1 MDNVQQEINT
11 HKTNLMNLINNL
23 INTQLINQEIY
34 INNEIKKE
42 CEFLNSL
49 LSLKQKSLINQVN
62 NNINNNPFSFQPNI
76 NINPAQININPIQ
89 FGYQPIIQNNLKNNF
104 ENNNNDENNISL
116 INVNFYHTFG
126 NSTWIFCKVNEK
138 ISEVIEKYRQK
149 TGDYNDNFFFF
160 NSKDLNYYS
169 SSTLQEQG
177 ISNWSKIT
185 VTKKGNLKAGNFNR
199 I

>member
-89 FGYQPIIQNNLKNNF
+89 FGYQPIIQNNLNNNF
-104 ENNNNDENNISL
+104 ENNNNGENDISL

-126 NSTWIFCKVNEK
+126 NSTLIICKVNEK

-160 NSKDLNYYS
+160 NSKDLNYCS
-169 SSTLQEQG
+169 SSTLQEKG
-177 ISNWSKIT
+177 ISEESKIT
-185 VTKKGNLKAGNFNR
+185 VSKKGYLKAGNFNR
-199 I
+199 T

>member
-89 FGYQPIIQNNLKNNF
+89 FGYQPIIQNNLNNDF

-116 INVNFYHTFG
+116 INVNFYHG

-149 TGDYNDNFFFF
+149 TGDYNDNFFLF
-160 NSKDLNYYS
+160 NAKDLNYYS

-177 ISNWSKIT
+177 ISIGSKIT
-185 VTKKGNLKAGNFNR
+185 VSKKGILKAGNFNR
-199 I
+199 T

>member
-1 MDNVQQEINT
+1 M
-11 HKTNLMNLINNL
+11 
-23 INTQLINQEIY
+23 
-34 INNEIKKE
+34 
-42 CEFLNSL
+42 NSL
-49 LSLKQKSLINQVN
+49 LSLKQKSLINPAN

-116 INVNFYHTFG
+116 INVKFYNTLLG
-126 NSTWIFCKVNEK
+126 NSTLIICKVNEK

-149 TGDYNDNFFFF
+149 TGDYDDNYFFF
-160 NSKDLNYYS
+160 NAKDLNYYL
-169 SSTLQEQG
+169 SSTLKKQG
-177 ISNWSKIT
+177 ISDWSKIT
-185 VTKKGNLKAGNFNR
+185 VSKKGNLKAGNFNR